1 MKYLDIVIDNKAR
14 ATDTFYTYTTE
25 DDSVKVGQKVYVQ
38 FAKGKALREGYVFA
52 VKDTYDGEYT
62 LKSIDHLD
70 EDICLSEEIIRTCIW
85 MKQRYLVKYI
95 DGIGCFTPPGQAP
108 KRKPKD
114 KKPVEISEG
123 RKELT
128 QEQKTALDAL
138 SVNIEKGRHD
148 IFLIHGVTSSGKTEV
163 YMQAIEKAAASGKTA
178 IMMVPEVALTKE
190 IVSRFERRF
199 GSDAL
204 AVMHYKLTK
213 AQRYEQWQRIR
224 LGKVKIVIGARSA
237 VFAPL
242 ENIGLIILDEEHES
256 TYKSDMT
263 PKYETVEVAIKR
275 AKDYGGIVVLGSATP
290 SVVSTYRA
298 QQGIYRLLELRK
310 RFNENLLPEVEV
322 VDMGAERHDGNMSVF
337 SRKLYELMKENLE
350 GGRKVLLFLNRR
362 GFSTYITCSECGHV
376 LKCPDCGIS
385 LTYHRDINGVKC
397 HFCGHSWPASGKCPE
412 CGRKL
417 ILKGSGTQKL
427 EDEVARLFPEYTLDR
442 LDFDVA
448 SKAGGSER
456 VLNNFRKKK
465 TDILIGT
472 QMIAKGLDFDN
483 IGLVGIMSA
492 DHELNIP
499 DYRSPERTF
508 QLITQAAGRAG
519 RGAFRGKVVI
529 QGYDIDNYAVKYAAA
544 NDYSGFCSEE
554 LKIRNMMDY
563 PPYSDLIKILFTTED
578 ENEAK
583 KVSEKCYDFISDRL
597 GIIKMFRPAP
607 APMNRIKET
616 YRYQILIKCPKGMRM
631 KYLDAAG
638 KFIESNGSSKVNIV
652 VDVNPYSF
660 T

>member
-14 ATDTFYTYTTE
+14 ATDTFYTYATE
-25 DDSVKVGQKVYVQ
+25 DESIKVGQKVYVQ
-38 FAKGKALREGYVFA
+38 FARGKALREGYVFA
-52 VKDTYDGEYT
+52 VNDSYNGEY
-62 LKSIDHLD
+62 KIKYIDHID
-70 EDICLSEEIIRTCIW
+70 EDICLSEEMIRTCIW

-95 DGIGCFTPPGQAP
+95 DGIGCFTPPVQAP
-108 KRKPKD
+108 KGKIKE
-114 KKPVEISEG
+114 KKPVEISED
-123 RKELT
+123 KKNLT
-128 QEQKTALDAL
+128 AEQKAALDSL
-138 SVNIEKGRHD
+138 SVNIENGKHD
-148 IFLIHGVTSSGKTEV
+148 IFLVHGVTSSGKTEV
-163 YMQAIEKAAASGKTA
+163 YMQAIEKTIAAGKTS

-190 IVSRFERRF
+190 ILSRFERRF

-204 AVMHYKLTK
+204 AIMHYKLTK
-213 AQRYEQWQRIR
+213 GQRYEQWQKIR
-224 LGKVKIVIGARSA
+224 SGQVKIVIGARSA

-242 ENIGLIILDEEHES
+242 ENIGLVILDEEHES

-275 AKDYGGIVVLGSATP
+275 AKEYGGIVVLGSATP

-298 QQGIYRLLELRK
+298 DQGIYKKIELKK

-322 VDMGAERHDGNMSVF
+322 VDMGKERHEGNMSVF
-337 SRKLYELMKENLE
+337 SRKLYTLMKENLAE
-350 GGRKVLLFLNRR
+350 GRQVLLFHNRR
-362 GFSTYITCSECGHV
+362 GFSTYITCADCGHV

-397 HFCGHSWPASGKCPE
+397 HYCGHSWPAKDKCPE
-412 CGRKL
+412 CGGKL
-417 ILKGSGTQKL
+417 LLKGSGTQKL
-427 EDEVARLFPEYTLDR
+427 EDEVARLFPDNTFDR

-448 SKAGGSER
+448 SKAGGSEK
-456 VLNNFRKKK
+456 VLNAFRKKK

-483 IGLVGIMSA
+483 VGLVGVMSA

-499 DYRSPERTF
+499 DYRSPERTY

-519 RGAFRGKVVI
+519 RGDFRGKVVI
-529 QGYDIDNYAVKYAAA
+529 QGYDIENYAVQYAAS
-544 NDYSGFCSEE
+544 NDYEGFCREE

-563 PPYSDLIKILFTTED
+563 PPYTDLIKILFTA
-578 ENEAK
+578 ENEREARRI
-583 KVSEKCYDFISDRL
+583 SERCFDFLSESL
-597 GIIKMFRPAP
+597 GRIKMFRPAP

-616 YRYQILIKCPKGMRM
+616 YRYQILIKCPKGMRL

-638 KFIESNGSSKVNIV
+638 RFIETCDNSKVNIV